1 MLSTAIAIALV
12 MMVAALLLNVWRLLR
27 GPSVL
32 DRVVALD
39 TMSINAVA
47 LLVLLGVARGSALYF
62 EAALVIAMVGFVTTV
77 ALCKFMLRG
86 NIIE

>member
-1 MLSTAIAIALV
+1 MLSLAIQLSLA
-12 MMVAALLLNVWRLLR
+12 MMVLALLLNLWRLVR

-39 TMSINAVA
+39 TMYINVIA
-47 LLVLLGVARGSALYF
+47 LLVLLGVLRGSVLYF
-62 EAALVIAMVGFVTTV
+62 ESALLIAMVGFVGTV